1 MDTKLGITTSMET
14 MRIEEALNLHSELKL
29 ILKVSL
35 STQYLI
41 LVLIQTLLI
50 LKEVSNRLRQFVAV
64 SLRIQL
70 VDTKHGITI
79 STETMRI
86 EEVSSLLSELKLST

>member
-1 MDTKLGITTSMET
+1 

-86 EEVSSLLSELKLST
+86 EEVSNQHSELNC

>member
-1 MDTKLGITTSMET
+1 

-29 ILKVSL
+29 ILKVLL

-64 SLRIQL
+64 SSRIQL

-79 STETMRI
+79 STETMII

>member
-1 MDTKLGITTSMET
+1 MDTKLGITTSTET

-29 ILKVSL
+29 ILKVLL

-50 LKEVSNRLRQFVAV
+50 LKEVSNRLRQFVAI

-70 VDTKHGITI
+70 VDTKHGIT
-79 STETMRI
+79 TLMETMKT
-86 EEVSSLLSELKLST
+86 EEASNQHSELNC

>member
-1 MDTKLGITTSMET
+1 
-14 MRIEEALNLHSELKL
+14 MRTEEALNLHSELKL

-86 EEVSSLLSELKLST
+86 EEVSSLPSELKLST

>member
-1 MDTKLGITTSMET
+1 